1 MKRLRYSVLIVC
13 LVMIWF
19 LPACGNEEVTSET
32 PAEKRYANQL
42 EDKEITENPSQVL
55 TPEEGNKD
63 EEQRDE
69 SELAQKRGGE
79 RTW

>member
-1 MKRLRYSVLIVC
+1 MKRIRYSVLIVC

-19 LPACGNEEVTSET
+19 LPAYGNEEVTSET

-55 TPEEGNKD
+55 T
-63 EEQRDE
+63 
-69 SELAQKRGGE
+69 L
-79 RTW
+79 